1 MSTKS
6 EKVIPKRPN
15 LFSELR
21 TRNAEP
27 ITFDEVTLKK
37 LRDTNFF
44 EEESFRY
51 EPMGSGIKST
61 QELSVNYDKFE
72 NHVFFDSAQAKINI
86 AFDKIINDFPF
97 DGTRKQQES
106 FFDNMTGYENH
117 IFGNF
122 PKHVGFL
129 NFSGA
134 IGLTPA
140 GLAPKTDGNY
150 IEVKDSK
157 GSQFPTFSTV
167 RDGNIAIEFQNNPFT
182 FDYHLYVSPKAN
194 DCQIIFQKMLNSEK
208 SVSIALSASSSPTT
222 CDLIFGISSG
232 SQKIF
237 VSSSIPKGEFSHL
250 TNIYDRGADN
260 KAKIY
265 LNGTQVATSSNSA
278 EFNLSFNQASL
289 YIASGS
295 TFSVDAS
302 KMPDGEP
309 NFIPKETFSGSMDE
323 LRIFHKILS
332 PVFLKENAKK
342 TIYASKDLKLYFKFN
357 EASGTYKPSDAVLDS
372 SGNSLHSLI
381 TNYKN
386 VNRLTGSIENP
397 MTQERSSLSPILFPD
412 HYLVKNFNTRLL
424 TSASRYDL
432 VNPNIITKLVPPH
445 MFLDGQQAQ
454 GFNHLQGKIFD
465 PISGKSIPGSAR
477 LGSAQLL
484 TSFLLIYGK
493 AFDELK
499 MVIDSI
505 SNFLHL
511 DYDDFETAPDKLLPH
526 VAKYYG
532 IDLPSLFSNATIFEF
547 IEGEDIGDVYG
558 FAPKSLRQLQSDL
571 WKRFLIN
578 LPYIKRTKG
587 TVNSVKSTLRS
598 FGINPDNLM
607 TVREFGGPTKKSL
620 SSLRKRKIKNL
631 PLLDFSGSVKLS
643 PGTEDYNGYFSEM
656 PHIISPALTGSRVE
670 PGYPP
675 IQGDFVSKSPSMRNG
690 ISDNRE
696 DGLLTSGSFSYEA
709 FYRYPENRQ
718 VNFRHPVTQS
728 LARLLVTGSSIAKG
742 AVVANLIALSGTSPT
757 LSLYVRSSLVSGSEG
772 MKLSLSG
779 AQIFNGDP
787 WYISFGR
794 IRSDDVVTSVSE
806 SHLANPVSFVGSS
819 SYFIRCSNA
828 ANGKIFKSYQSSK
841 LFKDVGLTSA
851 FENAS
856 LAHNVSGSIIALG
869 SSSLGTY
876 TGLFLSDTKLDFVK
890 GFESDDR
897 LKATATR
904 FTGQIGKIRFWSGA
918 LTKEQSSE
926 HTLDP
931 SSIGSENPNI
941 HYSYEAHNTGSW
953 FRPRID
959 LQLEQPGI
967 SGSISGGINLVNYT
981 QELGPVTGSG
991 FEANKLLIKNRQV
1004 FYSQL
1009 SPKFD
1014 LAQSDEKIR
1023 VRSYKSAALIDE
1035 STYASSAP
1043 VYEVRKSESPDDDN
1057 RFSIEFSAVKALD
1070 DDIMTLFSSLM
1081 FFDNA
1086 LGDPNLLFDEIYPDI
1101 EQARK
1106 VYFRRLYAKPEF
1118 KNYYEMFRWF
1128 NSSFGYIV
1136 EQLVP
1141 RNTKFLGID
1150 FVYESHP
1157 LERSKFRYLFDDIYL
1172 FSKERSFDRG
1182 DILLSQY
1189 VGTIKKF

>member
-1 MSTKS
+1 MSKNS
-6 EKVIPKRPN
+6 EKVIPKRPS
-15 LFSELR
+15 LFSSLR
-21 TRNAEP
+21 TKSDKP
-27 ITFDEVTLKK
+27 VSFDEVTLKK

-44 EEESFRY
+44 DDESFRY
-51 EPMGSGIKST
+51 EPLGAGIKST
-61 QELSVNYDKFE
+61 QELNVNYEKFE
-72 NHVFFDSAQAKINI
+72 NHVFFDSAQAKINV

-97 DGTRKQQES
+97 DGSRKKQES
-106 FFDNMTGYENH
+106 FFDKLTGYENY
-117 IFGNF
+117 IFGKF

-134 IGLTPA
+134 VGATAA
-140 GLAPKTDGNY
+140 GIAPVTEGNY
-150 IEVKDSK
+150 IEVKDSR

-182 FDYHLYVSPKAN
+182 FDYHLYVSPRAN
-194 DCQIIFQKMLNSEK
+194 DCQILFQKMLNSEK
-208 SVSIALSASSSPTT
+208 SISIALSSSSTSLS

-232 SQKIF
+232 SQKVF
-237 VSSSIPKGEFSHL
+237 ASSSIPKGKFNHIS
-250 TNIYDRGADN
+250 NVYDRGIDN

-265 LNGTQVATSSNSA
+265 LDSELVATSSNSA

-289 YIASGS
+289 LIGSG
-295 TFSVDAS
+295 TAFSVDTS
-302 KMPDGEP
+302 KMPKGAAS
-309 NFIPKETFSGSMDE
+309 FVPKETFSGSMDE
-323 LRIFHKILS
+323 VRVFHKILS
-332 PVFLKENAKK
+332 PVFMKENAKK
-342 TIYASKDLKLYFKFN
+342 GIYATDDLKLYFKFN
-357 EASGTYKPSDAVLDS
+357 EPSGSYRPSDAVLDS

-386 VNRLTGSIENP
+386 SNRLTGSITNP
-397 MTQERSSLSPILFPD
+397 MTEERSELSPILFPD
-412 HYLVKNFNTRLL
+412 HYLVKNLNTRLL
-424 TSASRYDL
+424 SSASRYDL
-432 VNPNIITKLVPPH
+432 INPNIITKLVPPH
-445 MFLDGQQAQ
+445 LFIDGQAKQ
-454 GFNHLQGKIFD
+454 GFSKLQGEIFE

-477 LGSAQLL
+477 IGSSQLL
-484 TSFLLIYGK
+484 TSFLLIYAK

-511 DYDDFETAPDKLLPH
+511 EYDDLESPPDKLLPH

-532 IDLPSLFSNATIFEF
+532 IDLPSLFSSATIFEF
-547 IEGEDIGDVYG
+547 IDGEDIGDSYG

-578 LPYIKRTKG
+578 LPYITRSKG

-643 PGTEDYNGYFSEM
+643 PGTENHQGYFSEM
-656 PHIISPALTGSRVE
+656 PHFISPPLTGSRVE
-670 PGYPP
+670 PGFPE
-675 IQGDFVSKSPSMRNG
+675 IQGAFVSKKPSMRNG
-690 ISDNRE
+690 ISNNRE
-696 DGLLTSGSFSYEA
+696 DGILTSGSFTYEA

-742 AVVANLIALSGTSPT
+742 AVIANLVALSSSEPT
-757 LSLYVRSSLVSGSEG
+757 VNLYVRSSLVSGSRG

-794 IRSDDVVTSVSE
+794 VRSDDVVTSVSE
-806 SHLANPVSFVGSS
+806 SHLANPISFVGSS
-819 SYFIRCSNA
+819 SYFVRCSNA
-828 ANGKIFKSYQSSK
+828 ANGKIFQSYESTK
-841 LFKDVGLTSA
+841 LFKDVGITSA
-851 FENAS
+851 FENFS
-856 LAHNVSGSIIALG
+856 LTHNVSGSIIAAG
-869 SSSLGTY
+869 SASLGTY
-876 TGLFLSDTKLDFVK
+876 TGLFLSDKKLDFVE
-890 GFESDDR
+890 GFETDDR
-897 LKATATR
+897 LKATSTR
-904 FTGQIGKIRFWSGA
+904 FTGQVGKIRFWSGA
-918 LTKEQSSE
+918 LTKEQGFE

-941 HYSYEAHNTGSW
+941 YYSYDAHNTGSW

-959 LQLEQPGI
+959 LQLEQPDI
-967 SGSISGGINLVNYT
+967 SGSATGRINLVNYT
-981 QELGPVTGSG
+981 QELGPVTGEG
-991 FEANKLLIKNRQV
+991 FEANKLLIKSRQV

-1014 LAQSDEKIR
+1014 LAQTDEKIR
-1023 VRSYKSAALIDE
+1023 VRSYKSADLISE

-1057 RFSIEFSAVKALD
+1057 RFSIEFSAVKALE

-1086 LGDPNLLFDEIYPDI
+1086 IGDPNLMFDEIYPDI

-1106 VYFRRLYAKPEF
+1106 VYFRRLYSKPEF